1 MSKKPVPKKQQAKS
15 QSRSR
20 HSKYVAEQR
29 KRLEN
34 SVQMVK
40 CSHCGATRRTHYA
53 CGECGYYR
61 GRQVLDTSSSS
72 TAAAPVT
79 EIKA

>member
-29 KRLEN
+29 KRLSN
-34 SVQMVK
+34 GVK
-40 CSHCGATRRTHYA
+40 LTECSNCGEKRRVHYA
-53 CGECGYYR
+53 CTECGYYR
-61 GRQVLDTSSSS
+61 GRQVAATGGTTSSGK
-72 TAAAPVT
+72 VT
-79 EIKA
+79 EISA

>member
-29 KRLEN
+29 KRL
-34 SVQMVK
+34 SQGVQLTE
-40 CSHCGATRRTHYA
+40 CTHCGAKRRVHYA
-53 CGECGYYR
+53 CEACGYYR
-61 GRQVLDTSSSS
+61 GRQVLNVDSS
-72 TAAAPVT
+72 TGSGKVT
-79 EIKA
+79 EISA